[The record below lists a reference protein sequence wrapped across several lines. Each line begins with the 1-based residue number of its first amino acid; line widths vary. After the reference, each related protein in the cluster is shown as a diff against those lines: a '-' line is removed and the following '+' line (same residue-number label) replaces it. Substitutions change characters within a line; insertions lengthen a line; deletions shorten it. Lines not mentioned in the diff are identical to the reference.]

1 MCTGQ
6 YSKKTILMISCD
18 DKTKRKRMITILATL
33 ATLCSVSSCHNEPG
47 PYDGI
52 VARGAKKITINS
64 LTFDTLRVDAKYTSL
79 SGQWH
84 MKDSI
89 LCFVDEYA
97 VGVKE
102 YDLEGN
108 FLGDHIRQGNGP
120 DEVIAPS
127 FISTFDKTTGD
138 FVMEDSNCFIYR
150 FSKDYK
156 KLFTLDKAWFTALSQ
171 NFGNKGWSD
180 LYNNPDPEVPEMY
193 EYNFECARMQS
204 VDSEVIM
211 PVITEHVSYNGYDRR
226 YNKGFWKDSY
236 IFIRFRPEKIASSK
250 VLFGHYPPIYSKRN
264 IPAFSKYDFCA
275 DEKGVIVTFAAD
287 SRIFIMDYEGNIA
300 GSFGFPED
308 GISGNYP
315 ATSSFEEYES
325 KRKKMMEQYG
335 FYDRL
340 ARCGDYIFRTC
351 HLDKSAGTI
360 LQIYDGNYDLVGR
373 VPVGDGFEVIGEC
386 NGTYYAYNSLDL
398 DSEQFI
404 IITFRI

>member
-1 MCTGQ
+1 MLF
-6 YSKKTILMISCD
+6 YS
-18 DKTKRKRMITILATL
+18 DKTMTVRRIFLFATL
-33 ATLCSVSSCHNEPG
+33 AVLCAVPSCRQKGG
-47 PYDGI
+47 PYDG
-52 VARGAKKITINS
+52 VNTFGSKSITINT
-64 LTFDTLRVDAKYTSL
+64 LAFDTLRIDARYTSL

-84 MKDSI
+84 IKDSL

-102 YDLEGN
+102 YDLDGHFVGE
-108 FLGDHIRQGNGP
+108 HIRQGKGP
-120 DEVIAPS
+120 DEVLSAS

-138 FVMEDSNCFIYR
+138 FVMEDSNCFIHR

-156 KLFTLDKAWFTALSQ
+156 KLFTLDKAWFTALNP
-171 NFGNKGWSD
+171 NFGDKSWAD

-193 EYNFECARMQS
+193 EYNFVCGRMQS
-204 VDSEVIM
+204 VDSEVIL

-226 YNKGFWKDSY
+226 HNKGFWTDSY
-236 IFIRFRPEKIASSK
+236 IFIRFNPEDIASSK
-250 VLFGHYPPIYSKRN
+250 VLFGHYPPVYLKRN

-275 DEKGVIVTFAAD
+275 DENGIIVTFAAD
-287 SRIFIMDYEGNIA
+287 PRIFIMGYDGDIT

-308 GISGNYP
+308 GISGDYP

-325 KRKKMMEQYG
+325 NRMRMMKEYG

-351 HLDKSAGTI
+351 RLDNSIGTI
-360 LQIYDGNYDLVGR
+360 LQIYDGSYDLVGR
-373 VPVGDGFEVIGEC
+373 IPVSDGFEVIGEY
-386 NGTYYAYNSLDL
+386 NGIYYAYSRLDL

-404 IITFRI
+404 LLTFKI